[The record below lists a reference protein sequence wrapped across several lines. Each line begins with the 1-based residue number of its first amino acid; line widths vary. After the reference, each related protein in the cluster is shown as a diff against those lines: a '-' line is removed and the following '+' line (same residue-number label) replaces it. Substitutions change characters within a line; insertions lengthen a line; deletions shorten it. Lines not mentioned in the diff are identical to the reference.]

1 MDAPFAPGGPSYL
14 VTNVAVNIPNG
25 AGNSFRIVN
34 LTAVGTPQY
43 LSWGLASSVAVTA
56 PIAGTPQA
64 NTLGFLGGTERTI
77 RLPANTDGP
86 FWWIASSATG
96 FLVTAGDGV

>member
-1 MDAPFAPGGPSYL
+1 MDAPFAPGGSSYL
-14 VTNVAVNIPNG
+14 VTNAAVQIPLG

-34 LTAVGTPQY
+34 LSAVGTPQY
-43 LSWGLASSVAVTA
+43 LAWGQSNSVTVTA

-77 RLPANTDGP
+77 RLPANFNGP
-86 FWWIASSATG
+86 FFWIASSATG
-96 FLVTAGDGV
+96 FLVTPGDGL